1 MTQPGPGFTG
11 WAATS
16 PLHRSGFFALALQD
30 APGVF
35 KEPTTILRET
45 GGGEMMP
52 TEEGIV
58 PKFFAGT
65 NFRPYS
71 QPGASEYNT
80 RTVNV
85 ELDAVTIA
93 LVIRAMY
100 GEPVDSTGTGIITP
114 LSNRQWS
121 QYFPARSFSGYWY
134 VPSIGHVKIT
144 DGQFYSLQ
152 GTVPDGNELIT
163 ATLGFHA
170 AKAEPMLADA
180 PGYVPPTIAV
190 PDFEGAFSRSDATL
204 LYDGVELPHEGGL
217 TFNLNR
223 PIEPGGKN
231 GRYTSSFK
239 PGNGYVD
246 ATVSTTLTGGRPDIV
261 GAARQ
266 RPRVLKPLELRLA
279 QGDPASGGVRISL
292 KAPTAEITSA
302 NAPISDGAVTT
313 SVEFAT
319 VIPNPAAKPFTVEL
333 AGDYA

>member
-1 MTQPGPGFTG
+1 MTQGETPFTG
-11 WAATS
+11 WSATS

-30 APGVF
+30 APGTF

-65 NFRPYS
+65 GFRPYS
-71 QPGASEYNT
+71 QPGVSDYSS

-85 ELDAVTIA
+85 ELDAITVA
-93 LVIRAMY
+93 LVLRAMF
-100 GEPVDSTGTGIITP
+100 GEPVVTADTGVITP
-114 LSNRQWS
+114 YSNRQWAAH
-121 QYFPARSFSGYWY
+121 FPSRSFSGYWY

-170 AKAEPMLADA
+170 AKAEPVLANTEGYA
-180 PGYVPPTIAV
+180 PPAIAI

-204 LYDGVELPHEGGL
+204 LYDGAELPHEGGL
-217 TFNLNR
+217 TFNVNR
-223 PIEPGGKN
+223 PIDPGGKT

-239 PGNGYVD
+239 PGAGYVD
-246 ATVSTTLTGGRPDIV
+246 ATISTTLTGGRPDIV
-261 GAARQ
+261 DAARKI
-266 RPRVLKPLELRLA
+266 PRVLKPLELRLA
-279 QGDPASGGVRISL
+279 QGEVGQGGVRISL
-292 KAPTAEITSA
+292 KAPTAEITTA

-319 VIPNPAAKPFTVEL
+319 VIPNPAAKAFTVEL
-333 AGDYA
+333 AGAYS